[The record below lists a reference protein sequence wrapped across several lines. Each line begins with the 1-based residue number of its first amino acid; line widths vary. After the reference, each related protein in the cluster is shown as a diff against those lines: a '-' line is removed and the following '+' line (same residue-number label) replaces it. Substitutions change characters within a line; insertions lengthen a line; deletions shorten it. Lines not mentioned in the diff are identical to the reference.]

1 MNAYGEVLKM
11 ANETTVTIPLEEY
24 IDLRKKAEENLY
36 LATQLGAFEQKL
48 WNLEGKVLDLERMVR
63 DGQ

>member
-1 MNAYGEVLKM
+1 M